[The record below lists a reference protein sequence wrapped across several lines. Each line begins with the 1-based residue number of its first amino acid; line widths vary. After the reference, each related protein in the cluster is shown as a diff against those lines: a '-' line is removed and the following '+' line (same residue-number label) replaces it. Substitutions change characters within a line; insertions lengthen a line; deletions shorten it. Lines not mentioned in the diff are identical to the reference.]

1 VSTAS
6 ETMPAAD
13 RLLALEEI
21 KGVSHRY
28 ALGLDRFDLEG
39 IMSAFTE
46 DAVFDATAFGLE
58 RVEGSAAI
66 RAFFEH
72 NQSVMKAQMHLY
84 ANFIIELDGLDEAH
98 GTNYLFQDGYSN
110 DGAHIHCLGLNE
122 DRYVRGV
129 DGWRIRERVI
139 RPLVAPQLEGY

>member
-1 VSTAS
+1 MSTVS
-6 ETMPAAD
+6 ETTSAAD
-13 RLLALEEI
+13 RLLAIEEI

-28 ALGLDRFDLEG
+28 ALGLDGFDIER

-58 RVEGSAAI
+58 RLEGHAAL

-72 NQSVMKAQMHLY
+72 NQAVMKSQMHLY

-98 GTNYLFQDGYSN
+98 GTNYLLQDGYSN
-110 DGAHIHCLGLNE
+110 DGAQIRCLGVNE
-122 DRYVRGV
+122 DRYVRGQ